1 MFFREKE
8 ENKEKMMSYLGSL
21 LKQQVADEDF
31 RIAKA
36 VAKNEAK
43 MAQEEY
49 EKFMRAQKELKE
61 INDYRLETIKRK
73 EMEQMKKER
82 EDEELMRKKV
92 ETDLMHQIYEAEKA
106 KKRGVKLQEISE
118 QNLKIHVNDYLK
130 FRYVLMN
137 WKIEWNFFFNLQKE
151 RKEKEKQVRQEDKEH
166 VLKEMELLELED
178 DQFRDYAT
186 RVIDYM
192 GKHGR
197 NTYPMKKVLEYFF
210 FLF

>member
-1 MFFREKE
+1 
-8 ENKEKMMSYLGSL
+8 MMSYLGSL

-43 MAQEEY
+43 MAQEQY

-118 QNLKIHVNDYLK
+118 QNLKIHVTDYLK
-130 FRYVLMN
+130 FRYFLMN

>member
-1 MFFREKE
+1 
-8 ENKEKMMSYLGSL
+8 MMSYLGTL

-61 INDYRLETIKRK
+61 INDYRLETMKRK
-73 EMEQMKKER
+73 ELEQIKKER

-106 KKRGVKLQEISE
+106 KKRGAKLQEMSE
-118 QNLKIHVNDYLK
+118 QNWKLHVS
-130 FRYVLMN
+130 
-137 WKIEWNFFFNLQKE
+137 FFFNI
-151 RKEKEKQVRQEDKEH
+151 
-166 VLKEMELLELED
+166 M
-178 DQFRDYAT
+178 
-186 RVIDYM
+186 I
-192 GKHGR
+192 
-197 NTYPMKKVLEYFF
+197 
-210 FLF
+210 